1 MDSFT
6 QNNYQPQT
14 NGTAMYTPTGPM
26 MGHSQPSVAAPL
38 IMATTSVHRLPV
50 ALLDSQAPH
59 QPNQTLSY
67 DEEHYLVVDSF
78 IWAFDDSKRSSVFDW
93 VKGLKYNQ
101 YWCWKQERSFKKML
115 KTMRKQSVQYTGRIN
130 NTFNLALAQM
140 KIFNVRVLPHG
151 PRTFQFFALSDD
163 RIKVERQQHN
173 LKQQTERED
182 SYVPSSPIRED
193 DYPRPPSYASTPCY
207 DDKSEMGPPMPGAWV
222 EDEPVHMTPSPI
234 KRKPLPTRQTN
245 VPFASRPLAGDHA
258 IRKSPDTVVRRFP
271 RVHQTSDDF
280 IPGAWVQDQTY
291 EQSMGFRGPHQRRDL
306 KSDEFAPG
314 AWVED
319 QTPEQI
325 MGPKKSPRARAQQRP
340 HSTATAAAR
349 IAMQRHT
356 YY

>member
-6 QNNYQPQT
+6 QNNYAAYQPQM
-14 NGTAMYTPTGPM
+14 NGNAMYTTSSPM
-26 MGHSQPSVAAPL
+26 MVHPQPSVAAPL

-78 IWAFDDSKRSSVFDW
+78 IWAFDDAKRSTVFDW

-101 YWCWKQERSFKKML
+101 YWCWKQERGFKKML
-115 KTMRKQSVQYTGRIN
+115 KTMKKQSVQYTGRIN
-130 NTFNLALAQM
+130 NTFNIALAQM

-173 LKQQTERED
+173 QRED
-182 SYVPSSPIRED
+182 SYVPSSPVRED
-193 DYPRPPSYASTPCY
+193 YYPRPPSYASTPCY
-207 DDKSEMGPPMPGAWV
+207 DDKSEMGRSMPGAWV
-222 EDEPVHMTPSPI
+222 EDEPVHVTPSPI
-234 KRKPLPTRQTN
+234 KRKPVPARQTN
-245 VPFASRPLAGDHA
+245 GPFASRALVDDHA

-291 EQSMGFRGPHQRRDL
+291 EQSMGFKGPHQRPDFE
-306 KSDEFAPG
+306 SDEFAPG
-314 AWVED
+314 AWMDD
-319 QTPEQI
+319 QQI

-340 HSTATAAAR
+340 HSAATIAAR
-349 IAMQRHT
+349 IAMQRRA